1 MEAAGLHW
9 RRFRPGV
16 GRARGAWTEEADLH
30 RWQRRLH
37 EHRFPIPAST
47 PIPTPTPIPAS
58 TALTSIVSDAG
69 PTNEPIPAAFTTPA
83 TAAMV
88 PAALAAAVS
97 TLATAAILPALSLRR
112 GGFLLGGQRDDQHDG
127 GRAGG
132 EVRSGASRGN
142 RLCCCVH
149 TGAGA
154 IGRQAATGGRQ
165 PGRRRDDAGD
175 ADGASAGRPCGRHRG
190 RAAERA
196 SSAS

>member
-47 PIPTPTPIPAS
+47 PIPTPTPIPAP
-58 TALTSIVSDAG
+58 TALASVVPDILA
-69 PTNEPIPAAFTTPA
+69 IAAAFTVPA

-97 TLATAAILPALSLRR
+97 ALATAAILPALSLRR

-154 IGRQAATGGRQ
+154 IGRQAASGGRQ

-175 ADGASAGRPCGRHRG
+175 ADGASAGRCCGRRRG